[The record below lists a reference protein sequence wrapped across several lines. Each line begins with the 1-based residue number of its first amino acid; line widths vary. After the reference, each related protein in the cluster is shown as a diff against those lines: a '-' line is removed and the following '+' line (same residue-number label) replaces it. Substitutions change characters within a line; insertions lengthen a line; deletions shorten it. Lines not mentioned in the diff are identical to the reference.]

1 MDILRLIEADHQ
13 KVAELFQKL
22 HKTKGASQNR
32 RQLFAEIK
40 EELVL
45 HTQAEELVFYPAL
58 QAAAEAHD
66 MVLNAQADH
75 QLIAELLEE
84 MASDADQDTDWDEK
98 LDELQENVEGHIE
111 EEEDDLFDMTRQLL
125 SAEQARKLAEEWQRV
140 KQEQQMAKISS

>member
-1 MDILRLIEADHQ
+1 MDILHLIEADHQ
-13 KVAELFQKL
+13 KVTELLQKL
-22 HKTKGASQNR
+22 HKTRGASQNR

-84 MASDADQDTDWDEK
+84 MTSDAEQGADWDEM
-98 LDELQENVEGHIE
+98 LNELRENIEGHVE
-111 EEEDDLFDMTRQLL
+111 EEENDLFDMARQLL

-140 KQEQQMAKISS
+140 KQEQQMARISP